1 MSCLLPWPPEMY
13 SLLCLRWEK
22 SLPTDLRVLRGSTDS
37 LHVQTHQMLSGVCL
51 LSAGVFLVCRKTTR
65 MQLEDRKLNSPL
77 LSDRWVSPSWIYF
90 CNSLCRKHVPLRITI
105 SRGFLKTTT
114 TSLQSAQ
121 GFLSHCP
128 KSSTEDLLAV
138 WITSRWHSLPK
149 FRCLLSSLSQ
159 NSLSKLAHLS
169 HFESFC
175 IRAQKACHLNSFQEP
190 TSTKS
195 FLSIKAAS
203 LDLALAR
210 VSITIHLQFLPD
222 ISHFRF

>member
-22 SLPTDLRVLRGSTDS
+22 SLPTDLRVLLGSTDS
-37 LHVQTHQMLSGVCL
+37 LHAQTHQMLSGVCL

-65 MQLEDRKLNSPL
+65 MQLGDRKLNSPL

-90 CNSLCRKHVPLRITI
+90 CNSLCSKHIPLCI
-105 SRGFLKTTT
+105 SFQRV
-114 TSLQSAQ
+114 SENHYHQSAKCTRI
-121 GFLSHCP
+121 LSHCP

-149 FRCLLSSLSQ
+149 LRCLLSSLSQ

>member
-65 MQLEDRKLNSPL
+65 MQLGDRKLNSPL

-121 GFLSHCP
+121 GFCHTAPNHQQRIYWPCGSPPGDTACQNSGACFL
-128 KSSTEDLLAV
+128 
-138 WITSRWHSLPK
+138 HSLKTPCPSWHT
-149 FRCLLSSLSQ
+149 CLILSPS
-159 NSLSKLAHLS
+159 A
-169 HFESFC
+169 
-175 IRAQKACHLNSFQEP
+175 
-190 TSTKS
+190 
-195 FLSIKAAS
+195 
-203 LDLALAR
+203 
-210 VSITIHLQFLPD
+210 
-222 ISHFRF
+222 